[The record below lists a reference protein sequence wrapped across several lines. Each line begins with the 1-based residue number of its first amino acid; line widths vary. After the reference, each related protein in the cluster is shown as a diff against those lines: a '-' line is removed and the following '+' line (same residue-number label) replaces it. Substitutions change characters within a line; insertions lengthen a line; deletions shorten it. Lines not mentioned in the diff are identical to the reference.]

1 MAALRVCAIT
11 CDRYP
16 EDPLVRRTAEAAVSE
31 SCEYHVVCSQ
41 GEGQPEEEVFN
52 GVHIHRIGVRGKNGR
67 PIGRIT
73 AMGHGAMLFYWTI
86 FAIKA
91 SFRLTR
97 LHLKRKFDVIHAHNL
112 PDFLVF
118 AALLPKLLGARV
130 ILHIQDVMP
139 ELVAVKA
146 KGKFRG
152 VMVALTTVQER
163 ICTMFADHVVTVG
176 WPFEK
181 PLLER
186 GVPPQKLSSILNSA
200 DPKIFMPSK
209 RTEPFLGEPTEERPL
224 ILMYH
229 GTCAARN
236 GLDTAIKAFAK
247 AREVAP
253 HLVFHIRG
261 QGEAIPQLKQLAAE
275 LGVADHLVFTGYGPL
290 EEVADFVVHGDIG
303 IVCYPSDGFMDLV
316 LPTKI
321 YEYSW
326 MRRPIIAASTTAI
339 RSMFRPDSVRLCK
352 TSNVDSF
359 AEAIVELYEDPNK
372 RAQLVG
378 EAWNDYHRF
387 RWELMAERYRS
398 LLSSL
403 ASREPI
409 VTAERIAE
417 SEARIQTQHLV
428 ENYGSREQVVAAG
441 TER

>member
-1 MAALRVCAIT
+1 MDALRVCAIT

-31 SCEYHVVCSQ
+31 SCEYHVVCSL
-41 GEGQPEEEVFN
+41 GDDQPEEEVFH
-52 GVHIHRIGVRGKNGR
+52 GVQIHRIRVRGKNGR

-73 AMGHGAMLFYWTI
+73 AMGHGAMLFYWII
-86 FAIKA
+86 FAVKA
-91 SFRLTR
+91 FVRLAR
-97 LHLKRKFDVIHAHNL
+97 LQMKHKIHVVHAHNL

-118 AALLPKLLGARV
+118 AALFPKLLGARV

-139 ELVAVKA
+139 ELCAVKA
-146 KGKFRG
+146 KGKFRRL
-152 VMVALTTVQER
+152 MIALTIVQER
-163 ICTMFADHVVTVG
+163 ICTAFADHVVTVG

-186 GVPPQKLSSILNSA
+186 GVPSRKLSSILNSA

-209 RTEPFLGEPTEERPL
+209 RTEPFLGEPTEDRPL

-236 GLDTAIKAFAK
+236 GLDIAIRAFAK
-247 AREVAP
+247 AREAAP

-339 RSMFRPDSVRLCK
+339 RSMFRPDSVRLCE
-352 TSNVDSF
+352 TSDVDSF
-359 AEAIVELYEDPNK
+359 AEAIVELYQYPET

-378 EAWNDYHRF
+378 EAWNDYYRF

-398 LLSSL
+398 LLRSL
-403 ASREPI
+403 ASREPFAA
-409 VTAERIAE
+409 TERVAE
-417 SEARIQTQHLV
+417 SEAKMPTVHMV
-428 ENYGSREQVVAAG
+428 ETYGSREQVVAVG